1 MADEYSASHDLPNL
15 ANKVVSMGGPGAQA
29 ITKRIV
35 NGADVV
41 GYELES
47 GQHVSVAE
55 AVQMAKAN
63 ELKYVGV
70 SVAKDG
76 DEYIRSLP
84 DGDPSNNL
92 SSLPSISE

>member
-1 MADEYSASHDLPNL
+1 MSEEYSASQDLPNL
-15 ANKVVSMGGPGAQA
+15 ANKVVSMGGANAKA

-35 NGADVV
+35 NGSDVV
-41 GYELES
+41 GYELDS
-47 GQHVSVAE
+47 GEHITISQ
-55 AVQMAKAN
+55 AVEMAKMN